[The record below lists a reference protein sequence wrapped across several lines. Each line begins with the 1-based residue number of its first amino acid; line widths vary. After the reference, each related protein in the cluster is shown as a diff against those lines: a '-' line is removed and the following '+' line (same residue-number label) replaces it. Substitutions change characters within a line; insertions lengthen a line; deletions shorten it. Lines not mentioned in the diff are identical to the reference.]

1 MLLQIHSG
9 DEVFTALEA
18 GKCDVSMLLLDV
30 HFQRK
35 PLRCLELAVVT
46 VDEEAHVLS
55 LDVTVQPALPWG
67 LEATQLASELHLKTK
82 KSSF

>member
-35 PLRCLELAVVT
+35 SLGCLELAVVA

-55 LDVTVQPALPWG
+55 LDVTVQPALPWS